1 MGAQAVF
8 WTGKYLKEV
17 RPKILRKRAD
27 EHWLAE
33 SNRDFQA

>member
-27 EHWLAE
+27 EQRLAE